1 MIVYFKKKLHTV
13 HGLLRIR
20 IARRRLKYKVTQLRK
35 GEKVRVVLGSGG
47 LYETGW
53 IATDIN
59 VLNVL
64 RLEDWQYFF
73 MSGVIDAL
81 LAEHVWEHLTPEDGL
96 MAARNCYKYLKPRG
110 YFRVAV
116 PDGFNPNAEY
126 IDCVKPGGI
135 GAGAKDHK
143 ILYNFRSLG
152 RIFVHA
158 GFKID
163 LLEYFDEKRKFH
175 YKEWSPQDGMIYR
188 SKRFDERNQN
198 GVINYTSLILDAV
211 KA

>member
-1 MIVYFKKKLHTV
+1 MCFKEQLHTV
-13 HGLLRIR
+13 YHLLRSR
-20 IARRRLKYKVTQLRK
+20 IARSRCKYKVTQRLRK
-35 GEKVRVVLGSGG
+35 GEKIRVVLGSEG

-53 IATDIN
+53 IPTDID

-64 RLEDWQYFF
+64 CLEDWQYFF
-73 MSGVIDAL
+73 RPGVIDAL
-81 LAEHVWEHLTPEDGL
+81 LAEHVWEHMTPEDGL
-96 MAARNCYKYLKPRG
+96 IAAHNCYKYLKPGG

-116 PDGFNPNAEY
+116 PDGFHPDAEY
-126 IDCVKPGGI
+126 HDWVKPGGI

-143 ILYNFRSLG
+143 ILYNFRSLEK
-152 RIFVHA
+152 IFVHA

-163 LLEYFDEKRKFH
+163 LLEYFDEKQEFH

-198 GVINYTSLILDAV
+198 GLLNYTSLIIDAE
-211 KA
+211 KS

>member
-1 MIVYFKKKLHTV
+1 MYN
-13 HGLLRIR
+13 LLRTCIV
-20 IARRRLKYKVTQLRK
+20 RRRLKFKVAQRLRK

-53 IATDIN
+53 IATDID

-73 MSGVIDAL
+73 RPGVVDAL

-96 MAARNCYKYLKPRG
+96 IAARNCYKYLKPGG
-110 YFRVAV
+110 YFRIAV
-116 PDGFNPNAEY
+116 PDGFHPSAEY
-126 IDCVKPGGI
+126 IDCVRPGGI

-143 ILYNFRSLG
+143 ILYNFRSLES
-152 RIFVHA
+152 IFVHA

-163 LLEYFDEKRKFH
+163 FLEYFDEKRTFH
-175 YKEWSPQDGMIYR
+175 YKEWAPQNGMIYR
-188 SKRFDERNQN
+188 SKRFDERNQ
-198 GVINYTSLILDAV
+198 GGLINYTSLILDAE
-211 KA
+211 KE